1 MASPRP
7 STGQQPNHPY
17 YAPSNAGTMDN
28 HDEIHHTQRYP
39 SPGAAQMGQDGG
51 PFFAHQH
58 RTSPPDSMQLSAQLS
73 RNAAPMMATSLP
85 DGHDPNPMT
94 MNGSEMRAQP
104 DTPVQYE
111 QGAPDTNRD
120 VSFDSATAPR
130 KRSKTSR
137 ACDECRRKKVSL
149 QFVTVNALSS
159 QLIIHRF
166 VAMRQMIQLRD
177 HVQIAPGLLPGASL
191 AEFRRRE
198 DLVKELADRL
208 NTLENTVRPAQ
219 HNELQYTIMNDGG
232 MSPRQS
238 DYSPQMNAVA
248 GPSGSRKRTYSMSEG
263 LQNSTYTPAHA
274 QRPGEG
280 LPPIGA
286 PSGFQSQYSPNPAN
300 GTAYPSWKRG
310 SPGDAQR
317 QNTSMLYES
326 SDMRVID
333 QEQIDTVVDW
343 DEGTID
349 EYYRIIHET
358 LPLLANSKS
367 QLKCRL
373 ANCSVALREAFL
385 EAVKAAVLPSPA
397 LNFPSTA
404 GLRSAQ
410 NAAKHLLEYQFEHN
424 TPRTV
429 LSNLMHLQ
437 TLILLVLAAERQGP
451 ANMNGQ
457 SGQSKAEIL
466 AHAVGL
472 ASNLKLHITPDYK
485 KISDYSPDSDEKLS
499 RRAWLSLVVLDR
511 WHACGTSSPVLIP
524 DTSVVL
530 LPEDQMVLGTAPYQL
545 AQLSGILGD
554 LAFMFAAPEKLVCVP
569 KNNAPLIDKLLQGQ
583 LRLFRSSADAAMD
596 SPNLISLAY
605 MHARLLIKKHMC
617 STQPDELLGLA
628 HEIAGMLNSSAAP
641 VTLLDHHFAALAALV
656 LVDLVDIPEA
666 NDGALKGLDALSH
679 ALHIR
684 NGHWAREDL
693 LTWGSAVQ
701 ELIQRKDRQPLPN
714 NRDSLQHLA
723 DLAVG
728 ESRAGALHGNAA
740 GDNAPAN
747 GAQQILETKAV
758 TQDATALTRQ
768 GYLTVLAQQ
777 YGRL

>member
-17 YAPSNAGTMDN
+17 YAPSSAGTMDN

-58 RTSPPDSMQLSAQLS
+58 RTSPPENMQLSAQLS

-85 DGHDPNPMT
+85 DSHDPNPMT
-94 MNGSEMRAQP
+94 MNGNEMRAQP
-104 DTPVQYE
+104 GTPVQYE

-137 ACDECRRKKVSL
+137 ACDECRRKKIRCDATDDTVDKACSNCTRTSARC
-149 QFVTVNALSS
+149 QFSRIPQKRGPS
-159 QLIIHRF
+159 KGYI
-166 VAMRQMIQLRD
+166 
-177 HVQIAPGLLPGASL
+177 
-191 AEFRRRE
+191 
-198 DLVKELADRL
+198 KELADRL
-208 NTLENTVRPAQ
+208 HTLENTVRPAQ
-219 HNELQYTIMNDGG
+219 HNDLQYTIMNDGG

-263 LQNSTYTPAHA
+263 LQNSGYAPAQA
-274 QRPGEG
+274 QRSGEG

-286 PSGFQSQYSPNPAN
+286 PSGYQSQYSPNPAN

-310 SPGDAQR
+310 SPGDAQH
-317 QNTSMLYES
+317 QNTSMPYES
-326 SDMRVID
+326 SDMRILD
-333 QEQIDTVVDW
+333 QEQIDTVVQW

-349 EYYRIIHET
+349 EYYRLIHET

-367 QLKCRL
+367 QLKSRL

-385 EAVKAAVLPSPA
+385 EAVKAAVLPSPV

-410 NAAKHLLEYQFEHN
+410 NAAKHLLEYQFEQN

-472 ASNLKLHITPDYK
+472 AGKLKLHITPDYK
-485 KISDYSPDSDEKLS
+485 RISDYSPDSDEKLF
-499 RRAWLSLVVLDR
+499 RRAWLTLIILDR
-511 WHACGTSSPVLIP
+511 WHACGTSSPVLIQ
-524 DTSVVL
+524 DASVVL

-545 AQLSGILGD
+545 AQLSSILGD

-569 KNNAPLIDKLLQGQ
+569 RANAPLIDKLLQGQ

-596 SPNLISLAY
+596 SPNLVSLAY

-628 HEIAGMLNSSAAP
+628 HEIAGMLNNSAAP

-679 ALHIR
+679 ALHMR
-684 NGHWAREDL
+684 NGHRAREDL
-693 LTWGSAVQ
+693 LTWENAVQ
-701 ELIQRKDRQPLPN
+701 ELIQKKDRQPLPN

-728 ESRAGALHGNAA
+728 ESRAGALHGNAT

-747 GAQQILETKAV
+747 GAQQIPETKAV
-758 TQDATALTRQ
+758 AHDSTALTRQ
-768 GYLTVLAQQ
+768 GYLTILAQQ
-777 YGRL
+777 HGRL